1 MASEFIIDGL
11 KELRAMSDG
20 YKGSRGLVKRLIKKA
35 CREFVQRSK
44 TTAVQEHLSKRGP
57 DTLGGYRGD
66 LSRRLGINVE
76 ENGNDIFASLGSPMP
91 YARAWEYG
99 RPPGKQPPSAPLALW
114 AKRILGVSYKESKS
128 VGFLIARS
136 IGRKGRKARPFLR
149 PSLEK
154 NFDYLKDDIETLI
167 QGAAQGGWKYGV

>member
-1 MASEFIIDGL
+1 MA
-11 KELRAMSDG
+11 DG
-20 YKGSRGLVKRLIKKA
+20 YKGSRGLVKRLIKMA
-35 CREFVQRSK
+35 CGDFVQRAR
-44 TTAVQEHLSKRGP
+44 TTAIQDHLTKRGP
-57 DTLGGYRGD
+57 ETLGVYTGS
-66 LSRRLGINVE
+66 LSQRLAGEVE
-76 ENGNDIFASLGSPMP
+76 EKGNDILASLGSSMP

-114 AKRILGVSYKESKS
+114 AKRILGVSEKESKS